1 MVDLR
6 IHRPGPVSPL
16 PKVFSL
22 DGGDY
27 DVGSMILLDLVGGVA
42 LLLWG
47 LHMVHSGVVRAFGSD
62 LRRFLGMA
70 LRNRFLAVVAGIFV
84 TALLQSSTATGL
96 MTASF
101 VTGGAV
107 DLAPAL
113 AIMLGANVG
122 TTLIVQ
128 MLSFNVSALA
138 PVLFLIGVTA
148 FKRGGQTRTRDLGR
162 VAIGVGLMVL
172 SLHILLDTLAPAENA
187 PAVRTLL
194 GAMTDEPLLC
204 VLMAAALT
212 WAAHSSVTVVLLV
225 MSLAYSHFIAPEAAL
240 ALILGANLGSAIN
253 PLIEGSH
260 SDNPA
265 SRRLPLGNLLNRVIG
280 CALALPFLHPIAAAL
295 ARIEPNPSRMA
306 ADFHTAF
313 NVALALVFIL
323 PLNTLASA
331 LTRLLPDRAKPNDP
345 STPLY
350 LDETALAT
358 PSVALVCAARETLH
372 IGDIIETML
381 RQTMIALTTDDRKLV
396 AEICRMDDAVD
407 RLDEAVKLYV
417 TKLTR
422 ESLSERDGHR
432 AMEIISFSINLE
444 HVGDI
449 IDKNLMELAAKKIKR
464 KIVFS
469 KEGAAELE
477 SFHQEVFDN
486 LKLAFSVFMSA
497 DVMIARQLVTE
508 KANLRATEY
517 AAAESHLA
525 RLRDGRAESIE
536 SSSLHLDI
544 LRDLKRIHS
553 HICSVAYS
561 VLERAGELQP
571 SRLKGVEPDS
581 SLANGRNSAASPLP
595 PKQ

>member
-1 MVDLR
+1 
-6 IHRPGPVSPL
+6 
-16 PKVFSL
+16 
-22 DGGDY
+22 
-27 DVGSMILLDLVGGVA
+27 MILLDLFGGVA

-47 LHMVHSGVVRAFGSD
+47 LHMVHSGIVRAFGSD
-62 LRRFLGMA
+62 LRRFLGKA
-70 LRNRFLAVVAGIFV
+70 LRNRGLAFLAGIVV
-84 TALLQSSTATGL
+84 TALLQSSTATAL

-101 VTGGAV
+101 VTGGTV
-107 DLAPAL
+107 ELVPAL

-128 MLSFNVSALA
+128 VLSFNVSALA

-194 GAMTDEPLLC
+194 SAITNEPLLC
-204 VLMAAALT
+204 LLMAAALT

-225 MSLAYSHFIAPEAAL
+225 MSLVYSGFIAPVAAL

-253 PLIEGSH
+253 PLVEGSRA
-260 SDNPA
+260 DNPA
-265 SRRLPLGNLLNRVIG
+265 SRRLPLGNLLNRVVG
-280 CALALPFLHPIAAAL
+280 CALVLPFLHPITAAL
-295 ARIEPNPSRMA
+295 SELEPNPSRMA
-306 ADFHTAF
+306 ADFHTGF
-313 NVALALVFIL
+313 NALLALVFIL
-323 PLNTLASA
+323 PLKGMASL
-331 LTRLLPDRAKPNDP
+331 LTRLLPDRPKPDDP

-350 LDETALAT
+350 LDETVLAT

-372 IGDIIETML
+372 IGDMIETML
-381 RQTMIALTTDDRKLV
+381 RRTRTALMTDDRKLV
-396 AEICRMDDAVD
+396 AEICRMDDTVD

-422 ESLSERDGHR
+422 ESLNERDGHR

-464 KIVFS
+464 QIVFS
-469 KEGAAELE
+469 KEGAAELD
-477 SFHQEVFDN
+477 SFHQDVVDN
-486 LKLAFSVFMSA
+486 LKLAFSVFMSG
-497 DVMIARQLVTE
+497 DVRIARQLVTD
-508 KANLRATEY
+508 KATLRATEI
-517 AAAESHLA
+517 AVAESHLA
-525 RLRDGRAESIE
+525 RLREGRTESLE

-553 HICSVAYS
+553 HICSVAYG

-571 SRLKGVEPDS
+571 RLKEIEAD
-581 SLANGRNSAASPLP
+581 SAAAASAAAAAEELRL
-595 PKQ
+595 KS

>member
-1 MVDLR
+1 
-6 IHRPGPVSPL
+6 
-16 PKVFSL
+16 
-22 DGGDY
+22 
-27 DVGSMILLDLVGGVA
+27 VGAMILLDLVGGVS

-47 LHMVHSGVVRAFGSD
+47 LHMVHSGIVRAFGSD
-62 LRRFLGMA
+62 LRRFLGAA
-70 LRNRFLAVVAGIFV
+70 LRNRFLALLAGIFV

-107 DLAPAL
+107 DLVPAL

-128 MLSFNVSALA
+128 VLSFNVSAVA
-138 PVLFLIGVTA
+138 PILFLVGVTA

-162 VAIGVGLMVL
+162 VAIGIGLMVL

-187 PAVRTLL
+187 PAVRSLL
-194 GAMTDEPLLC
+194 SAITNEPLLC

-225 MSLAYSHFIAPEAAL
+225 MSLAYSNFITPVAAL
-240 ALILGANLGSAIN
+240 ALILGANLGSAIS
-253 PLIEGSH
+253 PLVEGSR

-265 SRRLPLGNLLNRVIG
+265 SRRLPLGNLLNRLIG
-280 CALALPFLHPIAAAL
+280 CALVLPFLHPITTAL
-295 ARIEPNPSRMA
+295 ARLEPNPSRMA

-313 NVALALVFIL
+313 NVGLALVFIL
-323 PLNTLASA
+323 LLNGLAVL
-331 LTRLLPDRAKPNDP
+331 LTRLLPDRPKSNDP
-345 STPLY
+345 SAPLY
-350 LDETALAT
+350 LDESALVT

-372 IGDIIETML
+372 IGDIVETML
-381 RQTMIALTTDDRKLV
+381 RQTRAALLSDDRKLV

-407 RLDEAVKLYV
+407 CLDEAVKLYV

-422 ESLSERDGHR
+422 ESLNERDAHR
-432 AMEIISFSINLE
+432 AMEIISFSMNLE

-464 KIVFS
+464 QIVFS

-477 SFHQEVFDN
+477 SFHQEVCNN
-486 LKLAFSVFMSA
+486 LKLAFSVFMSG
-497 DVMIARQLVTE
+497 DVRLARQLVTE
-508 KANLRATEY
+508 KATLRATEF
-517 AAAESHLA
+517 AAAESHLS
-525 RLRDGRAESIE
+525 RLREGRSESIE

-553 HICSVAYS
+553 HICSVAYA

-571 SRLKGVEPDS
+571 SRLKETEPDTGFAANEEPAVS
-581 SLANGRNSAASPLP
+581 SRPG
-595 PKQ
+595 KK

>member
-1 MVDLR
+1 M
-6 IHRPGPVSPL
+6 
-16 PKVFSL
+16 
-22 DGGDY
+22 GG
-27 DVGSMILLDLVGGVA
+27 MILLDLVGGVA

-47 LHMVHSGVVRAFGSD
+47 LHMVHSGIVRAFGSD
-62 LRRFLGMA
+62 LRRFLGKA
-70 LRNRFLAVVAGIFV
+70 LRNRFLAFLAGLIV
-84 TALLQSSTATGL
+84 TTLLQSSTATGL

-101 VTGGAV
+101 VTEGSVNLIPG
-107 DLAPAL
+107 L

-128 MLSFNVSALA
+128 VLSFNVSAVA
-138 PVLFLIGVTA
+138 PVLFLVGVTA

-194 GAMTDEPLLC
+194 GAMTAEPLLC
-204 VLMAAALT
+204 LLMAAALT
-212 WAAHSSVTVVLLV
+212 WVAHSSVTVVLLV
-225 MSLAYSHFIAPEAAL
+225 MSLAYSQFIEPAASL

-253 PLIEGSH
+253 PLVEGSR

-265 SRRLPLGNLLNRVIG
+265 SRRLPLGNLLNRVVG
-280 CALALPFLHPIAAAL
+280 CVLVLPFVHPIADAL
-295 ARIEPNPSRMA
+295 TQIEPNPSRLA

-313 NVALALVFIL
+313 NVALALAFIV
-323 PLNTLASA
+323 PLNGVAAL
-331 LTRLLPDRAKPNDP
+331 LTRFLPERSKAGDP

-358 PSVALVCAARETLH
+358 PSVALACAARETLH

-381 RQTMIALTTDDRKLV
+381 RQTMTALTTDDRGLV

-407 RLDEAVKLYV
+407 RLNEAVKLYV

-422 ESLSERDGHR
+422 ESLSERDGLR

-449 IDKNLMELAAKKIKR
+449 IDKNLMELASKKIKR
-464 KIVFS
+464 QVVFS
-469 KEGAAELE
+469 KDGAAELAA
-477 SFHQEVFDN
+477 FHQEVCDN
-486 LKLAFSVFMSA
+486 LKLAFSVFMSG
-497 DVMIARQLVTE
+497 DLTSARQLLTE
-508 KANLRATEY
+508 KATLRATEF
-517 AAAESHLA
+517 AAAENHLA
-525 RLRDGRAESIE
+525 RLREGLPETVE

-553 HICSVAYS
+553 HICSVAYP

-571 SRLKGVEPDS
+571 SRLKE
-581 SLANGRNSAASPLP
+581 ATRR
-595 PKQ
+595 KR

>member
-1 MVDLR
+1 M
-6 IHRPGPVSPL
+6 G
-16 PKVFSL
+16 SL
-22 DGGDY
+22 
-27 DVGSMILLDLVGGVA
+27 ILLDLVGGVA

-47 LHMVHSGVVRAFGSD
+47 LHMVHSGIVRAFGSD
-62 LRRFLGMA
+62 LRRFLGKA
-70 LRNRFLAVVAGIFV
+70 LRNRFRAFLAGLSV
-84 TALLQSSTATGL
+84 TTLWQSSTATGL
-96 MTASF
+96 MTASLATDGS
-101 VTGGAV
+101 VK
-107 DLAPAL
+107 LAPAL

-128 MLSFNVSALA
+128 LLSFNVSAAA

-194 GAMTDEPLLC
+194 GSMTTEPLLC
-204 VLMAAALT
+204 LLMAAALT
-212 WAAHSSVTVVLLV
+212 WVAHSSVTVVLLV
-225 MSLAYSHFIAPEAAL
+225 MSLAYSQFIAPEAAL

-253 PLIEGSH
+253 PLLEGSRA
-260 SDNPA
+260 DNPA
-265 SRRLPLGNLLNRVIG
+265 SRRLPLGNFLNRAVG
-280 CALALPFLHPIAAAL
+280 CLLVLPFLQPIAAAL

-313 NVALALVFIL
+313 NVALAAVFIV
-323 PLNTLASA
+323 PLNGLAA
-331 LTRLLPDRAKPNDP
+331 LLTRYLPERSKPGDP

-358 PSVALVCAARETLH
+358 ASVALACAARETLH

-381 RQTMIALTTDDRKLV
+381 RQTMSAFTTNDRKLV
-396 AEICRMDDAVD
+396 DEICRLDDAVD
-407 RLDEAVKLYV
+407 RLDEAVKLYI

-422 ESLSERDGHR
+422 ESLGERDGLR

-449 IDKNLMELAAKKIKR
+449 IDKNLMELASKKIKR
-464 KIVFS
+464 QLAFS
-469 KEGAAELE
+469 EEGAAELAA
-477 SFHQEVFDN
+477 FHQEVCDN
-486 LKLAFSVFMSA
+486 LKLAFGVFMTGDLGS
-497 DVMIARQLVTE
+497 ARQLVTE
-508 KANLRATEY
+508 KATLRATEF
-517 AAAESHLA
+517 AAAENHLA
-525 RLRDGRAESIE
+525 RLREGRSESIE

-553 HICSVAYS
+553 HICSVAYP

-571 SRLKGVEPDS
+571 SRLKAADAE
-581 SLANGRNSAASPLP
+581 SASATAGAAGATLRRRR
-595 PKQ
+595 KR

>member
-1 MVDLR
+1 
-6 IHRPGPVSPL
+6 
-16 PKVFSL
+16 
-22 DGGDY
+22 
-27 DVGSMILLDLVGGVA
+27 MILLDLIGGVS

-47 LHMVHSGVVRAFGSD
+47 LHMVHSGIVRAFGSD
-62 LRRFLGMA
+62 LRRFLGAA
-70 LRNRFLAVVAGIFV
+70 LRNRFLAFLAGIFV

-107 DLAPAL
+107 DLVPGL

-128 MLSFNVSALA
+128 VLSFNVSAVA
-138 PVLFLIGVTA
+138 PILFLVGVTA

-162 VAIGVGLMVL
+162 VAIGIGLMVL

-194 GAMTDEPLLC
+194 SAITNEPLLC

-225 MSLAYSHFIAPEAAL
+225 MSLAYSNFITPVAAL

-253 PLIEGSH
+253 PLVEGSR

-265 SRRLPLGNLLNRVIG
+265 SRRLPLGNLLNRLVG
-280 CALALPFLHPIAAAL
+280 CALVFPFLHPITAAL
-295 ARIEPNPSRMA
+295 AQFEPNPSRMA
-306 ADFHTAF
+306 ADFHTAL
-313 NVALALVFIL
+313 NVGLALVFIL
-323 PLNTLASA
+323 PLNGVAAL
-331 LTRLLPDRAKPNDP
+331 LTRLLPDRPKSNDP

-372 IGDIIETML
+372 IGDIVETML
-381 RQTMIALTTDDRKLV
+381 RQTRAALLSDDRKLV

-407 RLDEAVKLYV
+407 RLDEAVKIYV

-422 ESLSERDGHR
+422 ESLNERDAHR

-464 KIVFS
+464 QIVFS
-469 KEGAAELE
+469 KQGAAELE
-477 SFHQEVFDN
+477 SFHQQVCDN

-497 DVMIARQLVTE
+497 DVRLARQLVTE
-508 KANLRATEY
+508 KATLRATEF
-517 AAAESHLA
+517 AAAESHLS
-525 RLRDGRAESIE
+525 RLRDGRSESIE

-553 HICSVAYS
+553 HICSAAYA

-571 SRLKGVEPDS
+571 SRLKEIEPDS
-581 SLANGRNSAASPLP
+581 TLAANDESAMPSRPG
-595 PKQ
+595 KG